1 MKAVIYAR
9 FSSEK
14 QNEASIEGQLRECLE
29 YANFNGIEVIGNYI
43 DRAQSAKTDHRP
55 EFQRMIKDSYKRPF
69 DCILVWKLDRFA
81 RNRYDSAYYKNVLK
95 KNGVRVI
102 SAKESISQGADG
114 ILLEAILEGYAE
126 YYSAELSEKVKRG
139 MTENALKAKSNGVR
153 PPFGYYVDDT
163 DHYQIDE
170 TFAPIVREI
179 FTRYLDGRRVND
191 IVKLL
196 NERGIKHKGFEMKY
210 NAVFRILTNRKY
222 IGEYKFGDIV
232 IPNAIP
238 AIIDEATFN
247 SVQQRMARN
256 KKAPAMHR
264 SEDDYLLTTR
274 LFCGKCGAMMTGV
287 IGTSH
292 TSRQYRYYKCNHAK
306 QGKCD
311 KKFVRKEWLEEL
323 VLDEIKELLS
333 SDEVVEELA
342 DRVYELQQ
350 QEDNAV
356 ASIQTQLTG
365 VETKLNNLV
374 EAIAQ
379 GIYSSATKKALD
391 ELEERKRNLEIE
403 LFEAQ
408 MRNPVLTKEQI
419 LFALHNFRKIDISTQ
434 EGKQRLIDGF
444 VNSIYLYDDHFVITY
459 NYKGQSK
466 TVTFEEVNSSPL
478 TSKGSPRKTRRA
490 FSYARF
496 AWPLQRS
503 GEPGGFVLEELC
515 GAAASPRWGHQLS
528 ISYGPMVKRSKTSPF
543 HGGNPGSCS
552 KSFAA
557 QPQAPGGVTNFQ
569 FHTAPWS
576 SGRRLE
582 IVLRAFS
589 SIGSG
594 YSALQRMRRTP
605 SPRYVIRSKGKRMMV
620 GVLKPTPSSKS
631 TVFP

>member
-55 EFQRMIKDSYKRPF
+55 EFQRMIKDSYKHAF

-102 SAKESISQGADG
+102 SAKETISQGAEG
-114 ILLEAILEGYAE
+114 ILLESLLEGYAE
-126 YYSAELSEKVKRG
+126 FYSAELSEKVKRG

-170 TFAPIVREI
+170 TLAPVVREI
-179 FTRYLDGRRVND
+179 YTRYLDGMRVND

-196 NERGIKHKGFEMKY
+196 NERGIRHKGFEMKY

-232 IPNAIP
+232 LPNAMP
-238 AIIDEATFN
+238 AIIDKDTFN
-247 SVQQRMARN
+247 AVQKRMARN

-292 TSRQYRYYKCNHAK
+292 TARQYRYYKCNHAK
-306 QGKCD
+306 QSKCD
-311 KKFVRKEWLEEL
+311 KKSVRKEWLEEL
-323 VLDEIKELLS
+323 VLDEIKELLA
-333 SDEVVEELA
+333 SDEVIEELA
-342 DRVYELQQ
+342 DRVYELQL
-350 QEDNAV
+350 QEDSAES
-356 ASIQTQLTG
+356 SIQAQLTG

-374 EAIAQ
+374 EAITQ

-408 MRNPVLTKEQI
+408 TRNPVLTREQI

-459 NYKGQSK
+459 NYKGRSK
-466 TVTFEEVNSSPL
+466 TVSFEEINSSPF
-478 TSKGSPRKTRRA
+478 TSKGSPKTGVFRTKNPC
-490 FSYARF
+490 FF
-496 AWPLQRS
+496 ALKCLFCLPSPKSPPPKKIKAMGSKL
-503 GEPGGFVLEELC
+503 PGSWE
-515 GAAASPRWGHQLS
+515 
-528 ISYGPMVKRSKTSPF
+528 IYF
-543 HGGNPGSCS
+543 HGLYGDLVCRCF
-552 KSFAA
+552 FAA
-557 QPQAPGGVTNFQ
+557 VLGD
-569 FHTAPWS
+569 
-576 SGRRLE
+576 GRRLDAE
-582 IVLRAFS
+582 ILHERRFQEARIVDALLFS
-589 SIGSG
+589 CI
-594 YSALQRMRRTP
+594 LQP
-605 SPRYVIRSKGKRMMV
+605 CG
-620 GVLKPTPSSKS
+620 
-631 TVFP
+631 

>member
-29 YANFNGIEVIGNYI
+29 YANFNGVEVIGNYI

-81 RNRYDSAYYKNVLK
+81 RNRYDSAYYKNILK

-126 YYSAELSEKVKRG
+126 FYSAELSEKVKRG
-139 MTENALKAKSNGVR
+139 MTENALKAKNNGVR
-153 PPFGYYVDDT
+153 PPFGYYVDNT

-179 FTRYLDGRRVND
+179 FTRYLDGMRIND

-210 NAVFRILTNRKY
+210 NAVFRIL
-222 IGEYKFGDIV
+222 
-232 IPNAIP
+232 
-238 AIIDEATFN
+238 
-247 SVQQRMARN
+247 SN

-264 SEDDYLLTTR
+264 NEDDYLLTTR

-311 KKFVRKEWLEEL
+311 KKSVRKEWLEEL
-323 VLDEIKELLS
+323 VLDEIKDLLS

-350 QEDNAV
+350 QEDNAT

-374 EAIAQ
+374 EAITQ

-466 TVTFEEVNSSPL
+466 TVTFEELNRSPL
-478 TSKGSPRKTRRA
+478 TSKGSPKKMSAQWRA
-490 FSYARF
+490 HFLYVA
-496 AWPLQRS
+496 PL
-503 GEPGGFVLEELC
+503 PGG
-515 GAAASPRWGHQLS
+515 
-528 ISYGPMVKRSKTSPF
+528 
-543 HGGNPGSCS
+543 
-552 KSFAA
+552 
-557 QPQAPGGVTNFQ
+557 
-569 FHTAPWS
+569 
-576 SGRRLE
+576 
-582 IVLRAFS
+582 
-589 SIGSG
+589 
-594 YSALQRMRRTP
+594 
-605 SPRYVIRSKGKRMMV
+605 
-620 GVLKPTPSSKS
+620 
-631 TVFP
+631 

>member
-114 ILLEAILEGYAE
+114 ILLESILEGYAE

-170 TFAPIVREI
+170 TLVPIVKEI
-179 FTRYLDGRRVND
+179 FTLYLDGIKGAD
-191 IVKLL
+191 IAKRM
-196 NERGIKHKGFEMKY
+196 NERGIKNRGFSFNY
-210 NAVFRILTNRKY
+210 NSIFRILTNRKY

-238 AIIDEATFN
+238 AIIDEETFN
-247 SVQQRMARN
+247 SVQQRMSRN

-274 LFCGKCGAMMTGV
+274 LFCGKCGAMMTGE

-311 KKFVRKEWLEEL
+311 KKSVRKEWLEEL

-391 ELEERKRNLEIE
+391 ELEERKQNLEIE

-478 TSKGSPRKTRRA
+478 TSKGSPTQKQH
-490 FSYARF
+490 
-496 AWPLQRS
+496 LQS
-503 GEPGGFVLEELC
+503 GAVFVLAL
-515 GAAASPRWGHQLS
+515 
-528 ISYGPMVKRSKTSPF
+528 
-543 HGGNPGSCS
+543 
-552 KSFAA
+552 
-557 QPQAPGGVTNFQ
+557 FQ
-569 FHTAPWS
+569 SVEP
-576 SGRRLE
+576 
-582 IVLRAFS
+582 
-589 SIGSG
+589 IGSRE
-594 YSALQRMRRTP
+594 AFTP
-605 SPRYVIRSKGKRMMV
+605 KPNQGDPFRGV
-620 GVLKPTPSSKS
+620 G
-631 TVFP
+631 

>member
-14 QNEASIEGQLRECLE
+14 QNEASIEGQLRECME

-55 EFQRMIKDSYKRPF
+55 EFQRMIKDSYKCPF

-81 RNRYDSAYYKNVLK
+81 RNRYDSAYYKNILK

-126 YYSAELSEKVKRG
+126 FYSAELSEKVKRG

-170 TFAPIVREI
+170 TLAPVVREI
-179 FTRYLDGRRVND
+179 FLRYLDGMRVND

-196 NERGIKHKGFEMKY
+196 SERGIKHKGFEMKY

-311 KKFVRKEWLEEL
+311 KKSVRKEWLEEL
-323 VLDEIKELLS
+323 VLDEIKNLLS
-333 SDEVVEELA
+333 NDEVVEELA

-350 QEDNAV
+350 HEDNAA

-391 ELEERKRNLEIE
+391 ELEERKQNLEIE

-478 TSKGSPRKTRRA
+478 TSKGSPNQNNPNLGEYPKFGLFFA
-490 FSYARF
+490 LDFFGIIIRF
-496 AWPLQRS
+496 
-503 GEPGGFVLEELC
+503 E
-515 GAAASPRWGHQLS
+515 
-528 ISYGPMVKRSKTSPF
+528 
-543 HGGNPGSCS
+543 
-552 KSFAA
+552 
-557 QPQAPGGVTNFQ
+557 
-569 FHTAPWS
+569 
-576 SGRRLE
+576 
-582 IVLRAFS
+582 
-589 SIGSG
+589 
-594 YSALQRMRRTP
+594 
-605 SPRYVIRSKGKRMMV
+605 
-620 GVLKPTPSSKS
+620 
-631 TVFP
+631 

>member
-14 QNEASIEGQLRECLE
+14 QNEASIEGQLRECME

-81 RNRYDSAYYKNVLK
+81 RNRYDSAYYKNILK

-114 ILLEAILEGYAE
+114 ILLESILEGYAE
-126 YYSAELSEKVKRG
+126 FYSAELSEKVKRG

-170 TFAPIVREI
+170 TLAPVVREI
-179 FTRYLDGRRVND
+179 FTHY
-191 IVKLL
+191 
-196 NERGIKHKGFEMKY
+196 Y

-256 KKAPAMHR
+256 RKAPAMHR

-311 KKFVRKEWLEEL
+311 KKSVRKEWLEEL

-350 QEDNAV
+350 QEDNAT
-356 ASIQTQLTG
+356 ASIQIQLTG

-374 EAIAQ
+374 EAITP
-379 GIYSSATKKALD
+379 GISSSATKKALD
-391 ELEERKRNLEIE
+391 ELEDRKRNLEIE

-408 MRNPVLTKEQI
+408 MHNPVLTREQI
-419 LFALHNFRKIDISTQ
+419 LFALLKFCKIDISTR
-434 EGKQRLIDGF
+434 EG
-444 VNSIYLYDDHFVITY
+444 
-459 NYKGQSK
+459 
-466 TVTFEEVNSSPL
+466 
-478 TSKGSPRKTRRA
+478 
-490 FSYARF
+490 
-496 AWPLQRS
+496 
-503 GEPGGFVLEELC
+503 
-515 GAAASPRWGHQLS
+515 
-528 ISYGPMVKRSKTSPF
+528 
-543 HGGNPGSCS
+543 
-552 KSFAA
+552 
-557 QPQAPGGVTNFQ
+557 
-569 FHTAPWS
+569 
-576 SGRRLE
+576 
-582 IVLRAFS
+582 
-589 SIGSG
+589 
-594 YSALQRMRRTP
+594 
-605 SPRYVIRSKGKRMMV
+605 
-620 GVLKPTPSSKS
+620 
-631 TVFP
+631 

>member
-81 RNRYDSAYYKNVLK
+81 RNRYDSAYYKNILK

-126 YYSAELSEKVKRG
+126 FYSAELSEKVKRG

-170 TFAPIVREI
+170 TLAPVVREI
-179 FTRYLDGRRVND
+179 FTHYLDGMRVND

-196 NERGIKHKGFEMKY
+196 NERGIKHKGFAMKY

-222 IGEYKFGDIV
+222 IGEYKFGDII

-311 KKFVRKEWLEEL
+311 KKSVRKEWLEEL
-323 VLDEIKELLS
+323 VLDEIKNLLS
-333 SDEVVEELA
+333 NDEVVEELA

-350 QEDNAV
+350 HEDNAA

-374 EAIAQ
+374 EAITQ

-444 VNSIYLYDDHFVITY
+444 VNSIYLYDDHFVVTY

-478 TSKGSPRKTRRA
+478 TSKGSPHQNNPNLGTYPKSGL
-490 FSYARF
+490 FFARDF
-496 AWPLQRS
+496 F
-503 GEPGGFVLEELC
+503 G
-515 GAAASPRWGHQLS
+515 
-528 ISYGPMVKRSKTSPF
+528 I
-543 HGGNPGSCS
+543 
-552 KSFAA
+552 
-557 QPQAPGGVTNFQ
+557 
-569 FHTAPWS
+569 
-576 SGRRLE
+576 
-582 IVLRAFS
+582 I
-589 SIGSG
+589 
-594 YSALQRMRRTP
+594 
-605 SPRYVIRSKGKRMMV
+605 IR
-620 GVLKPTPSSKS
+620 
-631 TVFP
+631 FE

>member
-14 QNEASIEGQLRECLE
+14 QNEASIEGQLRECMD
-29 YANFNGIEVIGNYI
+29 YANFNNIEVIGNYI
-43 DRAQSAKTDHRP
+43 DRAQSAKTDNRP
-55 EFQRMIKDSYKRPF
+55 NFQKMIKDSYKRMF
-69 DCILVWKLDRFA
+69 DCIIVWKLDRFA

-114 ILLEAILEGYAE
+114 ILLESILEGYAE

-170 TFAPIVREI
+170 TLAPIVKEI
-179 FTRYLDGRRVND
+179 FTLYIDGMRVND
-191 IVKLL
+191 IAKLL
-196 NERGIKHKGFEMKY
+196 NERGIKHKSFDMKY

-238 AIIDEATFN
+238 AIIDEETFN

-264 SEDDYLLTTR
+264 SEDDYLLTTK

-292 TSRQYRYYKCNHAK
+292 TSRQYRYYKCNHSK

-311 KKFVRKEWLEEL
+311 KKTVKKEWLEEL
-323 VLDEIKELLS
+323 VLDEIKKLLS
-333 SDEVVEELA
+333 SGEVIEELA
-342 DRVYELQQ
+342 DRIYELQLR
-350 QEDNAV
+350 EDNTATT
-356 ASIQTQLTG
+356 IQAQLTG

-374 EAIAQ
+374 AAITQ
-379 GIYSSATKKALD
+379 GIYSSTTKKVLD

-408 MRNPVLTKEQI
+408 TRNPVLTKEQI
-419 LFALHNFRKIDISTQ
+419 LFAIYNFRKIDISSQ

-466 TVTFEEVNSSPL
+466 TVTFEELNSSPL
-478 TSKGSPRKTRRA
+478 TSKGSPHQNNPNLGENPK
-490 FSYARF
+490 FGLFFARDF
-496 AWPLQRS
+496 F
-503 GEPGGFVLEELC
+503 G
-515 GAAASPRWGHQLS
+515 
-528 ISYGPMVKRSKTSPF
+528 I
-543 HGGNPGSCS
+543 
-552 KSFAA
+552 
-557 QPQAPGGVTNFQ
+557 
-569 FHTAPWS
+569 
-576 SGRRLE
+576 
-582 IVLRAFS
+582 I
-589 SIGSG
+589 
-594 YSALQRMRRTP
+594 
-605 SPRYVIRSKGKRMMV
+605 IR
-620 GVLKPTPSSKS
+620 
-631 TVFP
+631 FE